1 MRLKFGGVPGIDKVV
16 TLEKDAL
23 LKDIFEPLDVSQADI
38 DAIRFGYPP
47 QKVIINDENLMK
59 NLDDL
64 GLSSGERVTLIS
76 EKLKDP
82 VTANST
88 SATEKPFRL
97 QGNQI
102 SLDKNNF
109 KILQLHEVPDDNS
122 CLFHAISYSKH
133 KRLSTSQILR
143 EMCAQEILSD
153 KVKYNQAILDQSNE
167 DYARWIL
174 QKDAWGGGIEIGILS
189 EYLKV
194 AIYVLDLDSLTIG
207 KFNEERYDDFIL
219 ISFNGVHYDAIEIL
233 DRSNNDTQTVFNLIK
248 DSELCISILNNAV
261 ELAKKLRSSGY
272 KFNTRK
278 DKIKCNICQEQF
290 NGEREVAKHAEKTG
304 HVDFGQV

>member
-16 TLEKDAL
+16 TLEKEAL
-23 LKDIFEPLDVSQADI
+23 LKDIFEPLGVAQEDI

-47 QKVIINDENLMK
+47 QKVVINEENLQK
-59 NLDDL
+59 PLEDL

-76 EKLKDP
+76 DKLKEP
-82 VTANST
+82 AVTAPV
-88 SATEKPFRL
+88 SAKEKPFRL
-97 QGNQI
+97 QGNQV
-102 SLDKNNF
+102 SLDKDNN

-122 CLFHAISYSKH
+122 CLFHAISYCKH
-133 KRLSTSQILR
+133 KRLTTSQILR

-153 KVKYNQAILDQSNE
+153 KIKYNQAILDQSNE

-207 KFNEERYDDFIL
+207 KFNEEKYDDLIM
-219 ISFNGVHYDAIEIL
+219 ISFNGVHYDAIEVL
-233 DRSNNDTQTVFNLIK
+233 DFKTNDTQTVFNLIR
-248 DSELCISILNNAV
+248 DSELCINILNNAI

-278 DKIKCNICQEQF
+278 DKIKCNTCKEQF
-290 NGEREVAKHAEKTG
+290 TGEREVAKHAEKTG